1 MVLQGPLKSVK
12 AHTTIFVVWYFEE
25 LSNLM
30 KSIVTSHSIAHCD
43 YMYEERGVCYVEL
56 VFGIHHLESNPVSD

>member
-1 MVLQGPLKSVK
+1 
-12 AHTTIFVVWYFEE
+12 
-25 LSNLM
+25 M

-56 VFGIHHLESNPVSD
+56 VFGIHHLESNPVSEYYERILLLNV